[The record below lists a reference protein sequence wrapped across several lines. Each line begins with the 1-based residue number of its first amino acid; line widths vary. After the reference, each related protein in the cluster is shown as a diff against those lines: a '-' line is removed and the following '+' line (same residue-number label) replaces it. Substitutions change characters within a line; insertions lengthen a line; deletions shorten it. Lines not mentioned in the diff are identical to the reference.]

1 MLVQSTDC
9 THVCV
14 LMLCLQYCWFF
25 YQDKVRRSLSS
36 GGQRHVGGHIA
47 TQATQQTE
55 KDHLSSVEKMWHDI
69 CETVIAMLCKGPEHL
84 HSYACAPPAHSVF
97 TPAAHSCCSLCVQ
110 DPNFVPYCSIQ
121 DSYTGTV
128 EKSVVGSKAYWCAS
142 SSSPHKMHS
151 YFIGPNQVCTGTNV
165 TKSLSP
171 WPKNMDHLSSS

>member
-97 TPAAHSCCSLCVQ
+97 TPAAHSCCSLLLLTLCA
-110 DPNFVPYCSIQ
+110 
-121 DSYTGTV
+121 
-128 EKSVVGSKAYWCAS
+128 GSKLRS
-142 SSSPHKMHS
+142 ILQHS
-151 YFIGPNQVCTGTNV
+151 RLVHWHSGEERCGFQGVLV
-165 TKSLSP
+165 RF
-171 WPKNMDHLSSS
+171 